1 MPASSTVSAGLR
13 DRLPIDLDA
22 ADARPYIDA
31 FRRSAELLLNQCTFF
46 VAGRPHR
53 LTEIEFY
60 WTDAAHSD
68 PFTHSDPL
76 QREFGRWYFHR
87 RGGTYLG
94 GTYKGLDIAVGGAG
108 RSAGILL
115 RGIEALPSAERVDGS
130 CSVVDRILDLC
141 APSTGIRTVHALA
154 AEATTIDPSAA
165 AGDDPRQL
173 LALEVGAPGPA
184 RPLFASARVGLTLK
198 RGADP
203 ARRAYLARPYRFV
216 VDPKRL
222 RKGRL
227 HVVLAAHQAGLDAET
242 IHRQTGVAR
251 GPIARY
257 IAAFEAG
264 RGRDPA
270 DYCRALKTAE
280 LSELFGALSEQRRGQ
295 ARAHGTS
302 TAGC

>member
-1 MPASSTVSAGLR
+1 MSASSAVSAALR
-13 DRLPIDLDA
+13 ERLPIELDA
-22 ADARPYIDA
+22 ADAGPYIDA
-31 FRRSAELLLNQCTFF
+31 FRRSAELLLNLCTLRI
-46 VAGRPHR
+46 VGRPHR

-60 WTDAAHSD
+60 WTDTRHPD
-68 PFTHSDPL
+68 PFTHSDPR
-76 QREFGRWYFHR
+76 QQEFGHWYFHR

-94 GTYKGLDIAVGGAG
+94 GTYKGLDIAVGGSQ

-115 RGIEALPSAERVDGS
+115 RGIESVEDGERVDGS
-130 CSVVDRILDLC
+130 CSVVDRILKLC
-141 APSTGIRTVHALA
+141 AETRGIRTVAALA
-154 AEATTIDPSAA
+154 AEATTIDRSAA
-165 AGDDPRQL
+165 PGGDPREP
-173 LALEVGAPGPA
+173 LALELCAPGTA
-184 RPLFASARVGLTLK
+184 RPLFPSARVGLTLK

-216 VDPKRL
+216 VEPKRL

-242 IHRQTGVAR
+242 IHRETGVAR

-257 IAAFEAG
+257 VAAFEAG

-280 LSELFGALSEQRRGQ
+280 LCELFGALS
-295 ARAHGTS
+295 
-302 TAGC
+302 